1 MMKKIS
7 GNFSLL
13 AFLLLMVGVLFPIR
27 YIENKTSEESVQV
40 VESNIR
46 KAAISCYAIE
56 GAYPQTMDYLEDHYG
71 LQFDH
76 DKYVV
81 EYDIIGSNVMPWI
94 AVAEKGSYYFDNSW
108 S

>member
-1 MMKKIS
+1 M
-7 GNFSLL
+7 
-13 AFLLLMVGVLFPIR
+13 
-27 YIENKTSEESVQV
+27 QV

>member
-13 AFLLLMVGVLFPIR
+13 AFLLLMVGVLFSIR

-94 AVAEKGSYYFDNSW
+94 AVAENGSYYFDNSW

>member
-1 MMKKIS
+1 MKKIS

-13 AFLLLMVGVLFPIR
+13 AFLLLMVGVLFSIR
-27 YIENKTSEESVQV
+27 YIENKTSAESVQV

>member
-13 AFLLLMVGVLFPIR
+13 AFLLLMVGVLFSIR

>member
-1 MMKKIS
+1 MKKIS

-13 AFLLLMVGVLFPIR
+13 AFLLLMVGVLFSIR

-56 GAYPQTMDYLEDHYG
+56 GAYPQTMDY
-71 LQFDH
+71 
-76 DKYVV
+76 
-81 EYDIIGSNVMPWI
+81 
-94 AVAEKGSYYFDNSW
+94 
-108 S
+108 

>member
-13 AFLLLMVGVLFPIR
+13 AFLLLMVGVLFSIR
-27 YIENKTSEESVQV
+27 YIENKTSAESVQV